1 MDIENAKNYIIA
13 GFIALVMVLTNPK
26 LDDHQAEFSLYLE
39 QFGTNATSQNIWDEL
54 GSTIGSKLF
63 SKFISIDNFI
73 LFSLTEFRYQGNSKY
88 IGIGILGNVFLFN
101 NLINSSASTTSSN
114 YKFDDTNYGLDP
126 KKVEYYV
133 DGSPR
138 IIDVVL
144 VGIDGAIMTYENV
157 DLPFKYEL
165 YADKGEI
172 LSIETRLNDIWF
184 DPEYPVPYQVFIY
197 VNNKLLKNKNSNGE
211 RSVNISTTCP

>member
-73 LFSLTEFRYQGNSKY
+73 LFSSWIINPFILQCSPYERY
-88 IGIGILGNVFLFN
+88 ILV
-101 NLINSSASTTSSN
+101 
-114 YKFDDTNYGLDP
+114 
-126 KKVEYYV
+126 
-133 DGSPR
+133 
-138 IIDVVL
+138 
-144 VGIDGAIMTYENV
+144 
-157 DLPFKYEL
+157 
-165 YADKGEI
+165 
-172 LSIETRLNDIWF
+172 
-184 DPEYPVPYQVFIY
+184 
-197 VNNKLLKNKNSNGE
+197 
-211 RSVNISTTCP
+211 SVSFCTI